1 MSDEAIYK
9 LQPHRTMH
17 LRGFDGRGAA
27 AAMHGASATGFTGAD
42 RAALLAIAAKLGV

>member
-1 MSDEAIYK
+1 MSDEAIFK

-27 AAMHGASATGFTGAD
+27 GAVLSMDVTSVGLTFPGE
-42 RAALLAIAAKLGV
+42 RLVVEVRL